1 MALPWCRRVVM
12 MTGEVVEQDFDAWI
26 RPHLLAMTRLAVRLS
41 NESSADDVVQE
52 SLERAWRRRS
62 TYDAEKGAP
71 LPWLLAITA
80 DRARRHR
87 LRHRVLHPLEER
99 AAAAVD
105 HDRRVDLLAAVARL
119 PRKQRLAVELFYF
132 VDLDIASVAGVL
144 GCAEGTVKS
153 QLSDARGRLRT
164 LLEGT

>member
-1 MALPWCRRVVM
+1 M
-12 MTGEVVEQDFDAWI
+12 MTGEVVEQDFDAWV
-26 RPHLLAMTRLAVRLS
+26 RPHLLAMTRLAIRLS
-41 NESSADDVVQE
+41 SETAADDVVQE
-52 SLERAWRRRS
+52 SLERAWRRRT
-62 TYDAEKGAP
+62 TYDGSRGAA

-87 LRHRVLHPLEER
+87 LRHRVLHPLEDR
-99 AAAAVD
+99 AALVAD
-105 HDRRVDLLAAVARL
+105 HDGRVDLLAAVARL

-164 LLEGT
+164 LLEET